1 MLRGLL
7 LYTSLPEFWSALRSI
22 FFLTNTTDFPKKEE
36 LYIVYNLIE
45 SMFLFSFSW
54 LTKRWNSFEND
65 TSILQIL
72 SFLYQNNYFPS
83 QLKTYTVTP
92 LTCSFCKYSTLA
104 SNSLSCSL
112 VGTLTSPRLWA
123 GRHIWLQN
131 FDSVSLK
138 VFNFFMRSC
147 FSCKEDHTLYKVHF
161 L

>member
-36 LYIVYNLIE
+36 LYIVYDLIK

-54 LTKRWNSFEND
+54 LTEKVKFFWEWHIHFANPFLPVPKQLFPK
-65 TSILQIL
+65 SIKDI
-72 SFLYQNNYFPS
+72 
-83 QLKTYTVTP
+83 TP
-92 LTCSFCKYSTLA
+92 LTCSFCKYSTFA